1 MIEDA
6 GGSNDDATDGSSFV
20 CLQAYVDDLED
31 SADDALLPLQ
41 NQYDQIASIVSSI
54 NQEVAASQRVEQ
66 AARNAV
72 TNCEDILE
80 SAEQDKYNAAYL
92 ESLVDDVDTEI

>member
-31 SADDALLPLQ
+31 SADDALLPL
-41 NQYDQIASIVSSI
+41 
-54 NQEVAASQRVEQ
+54 
-66 AARNAV
+66 
-72 TNCEDILE
+72 
-80 SAEQDKYNAAYL
+80 
-92 ESLVDDVDTEI
+92 